1 MNNVYLVDE
10 NYDGGSELYTTVFS
24 TYDKAKE
31 YFDSIVDRELTNSW
45 ISDDPDEY
53 IEWADE
59 DNFYAYDDINGD
71 STHIY
76 IIKKEIL

>member
-1 MNNVYLVDE
+1 MNNIVYLVDE
-10 NYDGGSELYTTVFS
+10 NYCNNELCTTIFS

-45 ISDDPDEY
+45 LSDDPDEY
-53 IEWADE
+53 IERNYDDE
-59 DNFYAYDDINGD
+59 FYAYDYINGD

>member
-1 MNNVYLVDE
+1 MNNVYLVFE
-10 NYDGGSELYTTVFS
+10 NYNAGEELCTTVFS

-53 IEWADE
+53 IEYDYEDE
-59 DNFYAYDDINGD
+59 FFAYDYINGD